1 MKSPHLVFML
11 ILYILIGSCRYP
23 RFLNGRP
30 INNNYFKSS
39 NDSTKYYYQEVNAI
53 YIKQSYELKDIDV
66 YFYFESHGVINVYNR
81 DNISLNSVNNNI
93 TNQVGIGRYAF
104 LDSTNLFIE
113 IYYTKRDLFLEYLG
127 ELKDDKLIIYKK
139 KLRNDII
146 WNKDIE
152 VYNKYGDLKQ

>member
-1 MKSPHLVFML
+1 M
-11 ILYILIGSCRYP
+11 
-23 RFLNGRP
+23 
-30 INNNYFKSS
+30 
-39 NDSTKYYYQEVNAI
+39 
-53 YIKQSYELKDIDV
+53 

-113 IYYTKRDLFLEYLG
+113 IHYTKRDLFLEYLG
-127 ELKDDKLIIYKK
+127 ELKEDKLIIYKK

>member
-1 MKSPHLVFML
+1 MSSS
-11 ILYILIGSCRYP
+11 INIGQYW
-23 RFLNGRP
+23 L
-30 INNNYFKSS
+30 SS
-39 NDSTKYYYQEVNAI
+39 NS
-53 YIKQSYELKDIDV
+53 
-66 YFYFESHGVINVYNR
+66 
-81 DNISLNSVNNNI
+81 
-93 TNQVGIGRYAF
+93 IGRYAF

-127 ELKDDKLIIYKK
+127 ELKEDKLIIYKK